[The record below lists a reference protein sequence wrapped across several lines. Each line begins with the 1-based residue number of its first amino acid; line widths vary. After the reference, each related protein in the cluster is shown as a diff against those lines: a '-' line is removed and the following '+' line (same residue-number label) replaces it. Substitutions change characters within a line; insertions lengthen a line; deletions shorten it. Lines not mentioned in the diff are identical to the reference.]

1 MFIFKGRTIWS
12 VLAPFAV
19 LGLIFLLT
27 GNTGAGSP
35 TALQARAECAPPQ
48 VSATDRVMS
57 AVPAYF
63 IATAA
68 ASPPVK
74 LQNRLPV
81 RNCIVAQAK

>member
-19 LGLIFLLT
+19 LGLLFLLT

-35 TALQARAECAPPQ
+35 AALQARAAGAPTQ
-48 VSATDRVMS
+48 ASSTARLMS

-63 IATAA
+63 IASAA

-74 LQNRLPV
+74 PQNLLPV
-81 RNCIVAQAK
+81 RNCMVAQAK

>member
-1 MFIFKGRTIWS
+1 MFIFKDRTIWS

-35 TALQARAECAPPQ
+35 PALQAQAAGAPPQ
-48 VSATDRVMS
+48 VSATDKVMS

-63 IATAA
+63 IASAA
-68 ASPPVK
+68 ASPPAK
-74 LQNRLPV
+74 LQNRLPA

>member
-27 GNTGAGSP
+27 GNTRAGAP
-35 TALQARAECAPPQ
+35 AVLQAQAIVEGPQ
-48 VSATDRVMS
+48 VSATNTLIS

-63 IATAA
+63 IASAA
-68 ASPPVK
+68 ASPPVNP
-74 LQNRLPV
+74 QNRLPC